1 LHLSSHGRGERK
13 EARPRRPR
21 PAQRQID
28 PRDEPIMPKL
38 TAYLAADLF
47 DGATRRR
54 DIAVL
59 VEGDTIRGVAEPGGL
74 PEGIA
79 TVELGTGL
87 LAPGF
92 IDLQVNGGGGA
103 LLNSA
108 ATVDGVRAICEAHA
122 R

>member
-1 LHLSSHGRGERK
+1 MS
-13 EARPRRPR
+13 
-21 PAQRQID
+21 
-28 PRDEPIMPKL
+28 KL

-54 DIAVL
+54 DVAVL
-59 VEGDTIRGVAEPGGL
+59 VDGDTIRGVVEPGGL
-74 PEGIA
+74 PEGTT
-79 TVELGTGL
+79 TVELRTGL

-103 LLNSA
+103 QLNSA
-108 ATVDGVRAICEAHA
+108 PTLDGIRAICTAHS